1 MLPYSHSLNLTMLTI
16 VLHFLLLE
24 TRFFCS
30 ADPSWLNREAMTM
43 GDLSRTGVSIDSEL
57 LERFDRFIESQG
69 YANRSEAFRD
79 LIRDRLVSAAV
90 LAPSAEVVGTVT
102 LIYDHHCRLLP
113 EKLTE
118 IQHEHHAEIISTV
131 HAHLDHDTCL
141 EVVVVK
147 GKSKPIQQLADLLIS
162 TKGVQHGRLVM
173 SSPAIGHSSA
183 KHSHK

>member
-1 MLPYSHSLNLTMLTI
+1 
-16 VLHFLLLE
+16 
-24 TRFFCS
+24 
-30 ADPSWLNREAMTM
+30 M

-90 LAPSAEVVGTVT
+90 LAPNTEVVGTVT

-118 IQHEHHAEIISTV
+118 IQHQHHAEIISTV

-147 GKSKPIQQLADLLIS
+147 GKSKTIQQLADLLIS

-173 SSPAIGHSSA
+173 SSPAIAHLLPGHT
-183 KHSHK
+183 HK